1 MAHVVIDVEYAEL
14 LLARPAD
21 VLQHIARLAH
31 RKRRRRLV
39 EEKQLCAEVHGARDR
54 HRLPLAP
61 RHRPD
66 RLIGRADAGEAEL
79 GDRLLGLASH
89 RAALQDTERSD
100 LLYDLLAEEE
110 VPPEAE
116 LIHYGKILVDSLDA
130 DGARIGRGPEAHVAA
145 HEAERAGSRP
155 LVAGE
160 DLEERGFSR
169 AIVTDERHDLAWPDR
184 QVDVEDHL
192 VAAVAVRDTP
202 QLEDRFAGAVDLMR
216 DRRNRRGSFGVQRRA
231 AHPWLPPKRPR
242 RTLAITTTTSMT
254 PMKVT

>member
-1 MAHVVIDVEYAEL
+1 MARVIATDCRSPPTST
-14 LLARPAD
+14 RPA
-21 VLQHIARLAH
+21 H
-31 RKRRRRLV
+31 RQSGLRR
-39 EEKQLCAEVHGARDR
+39 
-54 HRLPLAP
+54 
-61 RHRPD
+61 
-66 RLIGRADAGEAEL
+66 EAEL

-89 RAALQDTERSD
+89 RAALQDTERTD

-116 LIHYGKILVDSLDA
+116 LIHYGKILVDGLDA

-169 AIVTDERHDLAWPDR
+169 AIVADERHDLAWPDR

-202 QLEDRFAGAVDLMR
+202 QA
-216 DRRNRRGSFGVQRRA
+216 RRPVRRSGRSHA
-231 AHPWLPPKRPR
+231 
-242 RTLAITTTTSMT
+242 
-254 PMKVT
+254 